1 MECADWQGYLLTSS
15 GIWIPELSGGMDSWE
30 EVWEDEEE
38 EEEKEGECWD
48 EEDGYLVI
56 KYDKG
61 GKALLLWKC

>member
-1 MECADWQGYLLTSS
+1 
-15 GIWIPELSGGMDSWE
+15 MDSWE
-30 EVWEDEEE
+30 EVWEDEEEE